1 MVRQAER
8 TAEVDAPTDRV
19 YAFLVDVGN
28 LPRWMSG
35 VMRAELTSPG
45 PLAVGSTAVVERRLL
60 GQFIRADLR
69 VAELEPN
76 RKIVLSTEA
85 SGIQVDVSVA
95 LEPVDAERTR
105 VTFGMA
111 LEATSFFM
119 RTVEPMVAAAA
130 EDDISDS
137 LARLQA
143 EFGGRA

>member
-1 MVRQAER
+1 VRQAER
-8 TAEVDAPTDRV
+8 TAEVDAPAEQV

-35 VMRAELTSPG
+35 VMRAELTSTG

-60 GQFIRADLR
+60 GQYIRADLR
-69 VAELEPN
+69 VVELEPN
-76 RKIVLSTEA
+76 RRMVLSTEA
-85 SGIQVDVSVA
+85 SGIHVDASVA
-95 LEPVDAERTR
+95 LQPVDGNHTR

-137 LARLQA
+137 LERLRA
-143 EFGGRA
+143 KFGKSA